1 MTDAQKA
8 AKKKADKEKA
18 KTKEVKRE
26 NQQKEENKYE
36 DGKATKD
43 TNVDLSTF
51 KKKDVVKWTKKQGGT
66 RSVSSGGKITFG
78 GSRLGSRM
86 RLHRKKKNR
95 SASTKD

>member
-18 KTKEVKRE
+18 NTKEVQRA
-26 NQQKEENKYE
+26 NQQKEENKYK
-36 DGKATKD
+36 DGDAKKD

-51 KKKDVVKWTKKQGGT
+51 KRNDVVKWTKKSGGERAT
-66 RSVSSGGKITFG
+66 SSGGNITFG

-95 SASTKD
+95 SVLTKD